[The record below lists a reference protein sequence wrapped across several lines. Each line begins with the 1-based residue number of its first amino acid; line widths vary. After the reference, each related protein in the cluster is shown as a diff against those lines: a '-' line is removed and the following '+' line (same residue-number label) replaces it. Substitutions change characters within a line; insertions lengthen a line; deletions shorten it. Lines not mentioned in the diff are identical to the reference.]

1 MALPRVVNIFHTFPS
16 ALLRAAQDAGRIEHV
31 CLPSKAMSVEARR
44 EWFKAQL
51 PGAQAAIIWVNIGRF
66 GKEHLDAAGGSLRV
80 VATYSVGT
88 DHIDIE
94 ECKRRGVAVAHTP
107 YKSDDAVANATVLL
121 MLTAMRRSV
130 EHLDL
135 VRRGEWA
142 KVYNATST
150 DPLALCGVSVERR
163 TVGFY
168 GFGRIAQKVA
178 ERVLPM
184 GPARILYKTSA
195 PKAFTPDGFPRL
207 HKVVSTVYPD
217 TEVRNEPDLETLAA
231 ESDFLVCLT
240 SLVPETVHSISS
252 TVLRK
257 MKKHAVLVNV
267 SRGPVVDTQ
276 ALVDALRDDWIFC
289 AALDVLE
296 GEPNIPADHPLL
308 ADSLR
313 HKVVLYPHFG
323 SAESH
328 ARTEMTELTARNV
341 LTALGVDMDPLFRG
355 SDGVILNDKSTYF
368 V

>member
-16 ALLRAAQDAGRIEHV
+16 ALLRAAADAGRIEHV
-31 CLPSKAMSVEARR
+31 CLPSKTMSVEARR

-51 PGAQAAIIWVNIGRF
+51 LGAQAAIIWVNIGRF
-66 GKEHLDAAGGSLRV
+66 GKEHIDAAGGSLRV

-94 ECKRRGVAVAHTP
+94 ECRRRGVAVAHTP

-142 KVYNATST
+142 QLYNATST
-150 DPLALCGVSVERR
+150 DPLALCGVSIERR

-184 GPARILYKTSA
+184 GPARILYKTSS
-195 PKAFTPDGFPRL
+195 PKPFVPGAFPRL
-207 HKVVSTVYPD
+207 YKVISAIYPD
-217 TEVRNEPDLETLAA
+217 TVVRNEPDLETLAA

-240 SLVPETVHSISS
+240 SLVPETIHSINS
-252 TVLRK
+252 TVLGK

-267 SRGPVVDTQ
+267 SRGPVIDTQ
-276 ALVDALRDDWIFC
+276 ALVDALQNDRIFC
-289 AALDVLE
+289 AALDVVE
-296 GEPNIPADHPLL
+296 GEPDIPSNHPLL
-308 ADSLR
+308 TDALR
-313 HKVVLYPHFG
+313 HKVVLFPHFG

-341 LTALGVDMDPLFRG
+341 LAALGIDNDLPICS
-355 SDGVILNDKSTYF
+355 SDAPCVEDKSTYF